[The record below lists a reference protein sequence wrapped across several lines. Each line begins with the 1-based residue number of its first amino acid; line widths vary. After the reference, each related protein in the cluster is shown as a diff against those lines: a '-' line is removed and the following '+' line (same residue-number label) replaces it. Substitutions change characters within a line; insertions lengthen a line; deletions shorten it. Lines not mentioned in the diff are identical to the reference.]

1 MTGLEELLRTAADGP
16 VSFDVDDVRRR
27 VDQRRRRRK
36 LQGTAMV
43 ALVLVGVTTLVFAL
57 RDQPSERVETA
68 AVPAA
73 AEDLVGRW
81 QVTAY
86 SAVGVPP
93 AGVFLE
99 LSGDGTLVGH
109 DGCNGFS
116 AHWSVTDG
124 RLEVADLA
132 ATKRSCPDQADMGLL
147 TILGAGPTI
156 ETSDLAPAAL
166 TLRTA
171 SGFVVIVP
179 APESTTTSVGDD
191 AATTTSLPVLA
202 PAAPDA
208 ATSVVTRFMD
218 RLREGDLSGA
228 AELWSGYPEAFVD
241 ASTSEKVGFIEQLM
255 ADPAMVRILEGDPE
269 TFVTAS
275 WGWTSAAP
283 VVTLLL
289 PRTGDQ
295 PPVAIAFLAGI
306 SEEVGDTGRMLI
318 QRLPEVAD
326 PMGAEL
332 AGSSVSAGQRLD
344 LPGTPV
350 EGGVRAYVNGRE
362 IPVDI
367 DYEAMRM
374 SITIP
379 DDIEGDVAITLS
391 VATPELPGAQAFAV
405 TVLAP

>member
-1 MTGLEELLRTAADGP
+1 MTGLEELLRAAADGP

-36 LQGTAMV
+36 VRGTAMV

-57 RDQPSERVETA
+57 RDQPSEHVETA
-68 AVPAA
+68 AVPTA

-93 AGVFLE
+93 GGVFLE
-99 LSGDGTLVGH
+99 LYEDGTLVGH

-116 AHWSVTDG
+116 AHWSVTG
-124 RLEVADLA
+124 SRLEVADLA
-132 ATKRSCPDQADMGLL
+132 ALQLSCPDQADMGLIA
-147 TILGAGPTI
+147 ILEAGPTI
-156 ETSDLAPAAL
+156 EASDLAPDGL

-179 APESTTTSVGDD
+179 APESTTTSVGGD
-191 AATTTSLPVLA
+191 AATTTSLPVLE
-202 PAAPDA
+202 PTAPDA
-208 ATSVVTRFMD
+208 ATSVVTQFLD
-218 RLREGDLSGA
+218 RLREGDLSAA
-228 AELWSGYPEAFVD
+228 AELWSGYPDAFVD
-241 ASTSEKVGFIEQLM
+241 ASTSEKVGFIEELM
-255 ADPAMVRILEGDPE
+255 ADPAMVRVLEGDPE
-269 TFVTAS
+269 VFVTAS

-283 VVTLLL
+283 VVTVLI
-289 PRTGDQ
+289 PRAGDQ
-295 PPVAIAFLAGI
+295 PPVAVAFLAGI
-306 SEEVGDTGRMLI
+306 FEEVGDTGRMLI
-318 QRLPEVAD
+318 HRIPQVAD
-326 PMGAEL
+326 PFGAEF

-350 EGGVRAYVNGRE
+350 EGGARAYVNGRE

-367 DYEAMRM
+367 DYKAMQM

-391 VATPELPGAQAFAV
+391 AATPELPGAQAFAV
-405 TVLAP
+405 TVVAP